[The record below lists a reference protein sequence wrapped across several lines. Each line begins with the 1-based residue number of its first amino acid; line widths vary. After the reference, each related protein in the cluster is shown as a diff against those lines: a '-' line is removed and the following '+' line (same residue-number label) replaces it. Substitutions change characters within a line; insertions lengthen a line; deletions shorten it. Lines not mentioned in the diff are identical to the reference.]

1 VINAPTVWAVSLVL
15 LASVALIPMPALAQ
29 RGGGM
34 ARGGGGF
41 VAGQAA
47 GGGAFVAGRG
57 AAGGRFVAGR
67 GPGGG
72 AFIAGQTGA
81 RGFVHGRDGFHG
93 HPFFR
98 SSIAASNSF
107 NTVAV
112 YGAPY
117 AYWPYYDTSLYSK
130 PLAYSPPPTYVLPYT
145 PPVNNTF
152 SMSPPS
158 SPTPSVVEFP
168 TGRYELRGDGIT
180 EPYRWVWIPKP
191 PTAPPAEPSSPVPP
205 TSGEPGPTRHSPLY
219 RWTDE
224 QGTVHY
230 TDRLTAVP
238 DRYRAKA
245 SRGQPS

>member
-1 VINAPTVWAVSLVL
+1 VARSLPVRPAHGGSFTGETVFAV
-15 LASVALIPMPALAQ
+15 
-29 RGGGM
+29 
-34 ARGGGGF
+34 
-41 VAGQAA
+41 
-47 GGGAFVAGRG
+47 
-57 AAGGRFVAGR
+57 
-67 GPGGG
+67 
-72 AFIAGQTGA
+72 T
-81 RGFVHGRDGFHG
+81 
-93 HPFFR
+93 R

-191 PTAPPAEPSSPVPP
+191 PTTPPAKPSSPVPP
-205 TSGEPGPTRHSPLY
+205 TSGEPEPTRHTALY
-219 RWTDE
+219 R
-224 QGTVHY
+224 
-230 TDRLTAVP
+230 
-238 DRYRAKA
+238 
-245 SRGQPS
+245 